1 MAVLALAIP
10 ATAPTAVAAPAA
22 GAHEPHPA
30 AAAHDRHSAARTA
43 AQAPEAPSEP
53 SEDPSEP
60 PEDPAQVWS
69 RISVP
74 HLSLP
79 RSGEAV
85 AVDPM
90 IEFYDGAK
98 SLPGPREVRLVI
110 DTSGLRGV
118 ATVKVT
124 DGLCAAEGPVITCG
138 FEKYLRGPDKPISV
152 TAVEGVAAG
161 TSATIRYEVTGE
173 RLTGARTTSRVSLGT
188 PRLEVAQL
196 PDKEGLKTG
205 QGIEVPVVL
214 RNTGDRVTERI
225 AVKAAG
231 DSGIRLAQR
240 HSNCRYRQG
249 DYGDHIA
256 AATCYFDRPL
266 APGERVALA
275 SPLPGSLT
283 DDAFHTQ
290 VTYSAE
296 AVPGDQDTTQGGTAG
311 SGPELTLVPA
321 PGQGTGFATERLVR
335 FVAKNSADIRA
346 IGDTLKPGKKGTTR
360 ELTFGLH
367 NEGPALVARPL
378 REPAVYV
385 EVTLPKGVVA
395 STVRVDEEPD
405 ENADGNCF
413 TYEDGKRKP
422 FAPGHRRYLCPDAG
436 VEAPGSGQ
444 SYSFEV
450 RYSEDVAAAEG
461 TVRVRS
467 GDTDRPGD
475 GGFDLNDPDPAN
487 DEASIVVGKKAAGAT
502 GAARAADARPMAEA
516 GAGVLPWIAAAA
528 AALLGVGAVVF
539 ALVRRRAE

>member
-1 MAVLALAIP
+1 MALAIP
-10 ATAPTAVAAPAA
+10 ATAPTAAALPAA
-22 GAHEPHPA
+22 GAQERHLATQPA
-30 AAAHDRHSAARTA
+30 AQSPQD
-43 AQAPEAPSEP
+43 PSEP
-53 SEDPSEP
+53 PQGPSEP

-74 HLSLP
+74 QLSLP
-79 RSGEAV
+79 RSGGAV

-90 IEFYDGAK
+90 IEFYDGGT
-98 SLPGPREVRLVI
+98 SLPGPRDVRLVI
-110 DTSGLRGV
+110 DTSGLKGV

-124 DGLCAAEGPVITCG
+124 DDLCAAEGPLVTCG
-138 FEKYLRGPDKPISV
+138 FEKHLRGPDKPISV
-152 TAVEGVAAG
+152 TAVAGVAAG

-188 PRLEVAQL
+188 PSLEVAQL
-196 PDKEGLKTG
+196 PDEKGLETG
-205 QGIEVPVVL
+205 QDVEIPVVL

-225 AVKAAG
+225 AVEAAG
-231 DSGIRLAQR
+231 DSGVRLAQR

-249 DYGDHIA
+249 DHGDHIA
-256 AATCYFDRPL
+256 AVTCYFDRPL
-266 APGERVALA
+266 APGETVALA

-296 AVPGDQDTTQGGTAG
+296 AVPEEQDTTQGGTPG
-311 SGPELTLVPA
+311 RGPELTLVPA
-321 PGQGTGFATERLVR
+321 RGQGTGFAAERVVR

-346 IGDTLKPGKKGTTR
+346 VGDTLKPGKKGTTR

-367 NEGPALVARPL
+367 NEGPARIARPL

-405 ENADGNCF
+405 ENADGDCF
-413 TYEDGKRKP
+413 TYEGGKRKP

-444 SYSFEV
+444 SYFFEV
-450 RYSEDVAAAEG
+450 RYSEDVAAVEG

-475 GGFDLNDPDPAN
+475 GGFDLNDPDPSN
-487 DEASIVVGKKAAGAT
+487 DEAPIVVGKKAAGAEK
-502 GAARAADARPMAEA
+502 APDAHPMAEA
-516 GAGVLPWIAAAA
+516 GAGILPWIAAAA